1 MSKIFKT
8 GIFYKPYL
16 YFNLYFKNKALKK
29 RKTYSQ
35 HQEDLFIDNYF
46 KDKKN
51 GFYLDIGCYHP
62 IKYSNTALL
71 FNRGW
76 KGINIDMNQTSIDM
90 FNILRKEDKNI
101 CAAISNESKVAIQYL
116 DHQFSPVN
124 SLEKKFSDIASKEI
138 SFRSHLERKI
148 HTYKFSQI
156 IEAQNIKDQQ
166 IDFINIDAEAHDF
179 EVLEGIDLD
188 IYKAKLICIEM
199 LDFENKINEKKF
211 QDYLIKYNYNLIKI
225 IGPNGIFE
233 LKN

>member
-16 YFNLYFKNKALKK
+16 YFNLYFKNRALKK

-35 HQEDLFIDNYF
+35 HREDLFIDDYF
-46 KDKKN
+46 KDKEN

-76 KGINIDMNQTSIDM
+76 KG
-90 FNILRKEDKNI
+90 
-101 CAAISNESKVAIQYL
+101 
-116 DHQFSPVN
+116 
-124 SLEKKFSDIASKEI
+124 
-138 SFRSHLERKI
+138 
-148 HTYKFSQI
+148 
-156 IEAQNIKDQQ
+156 
-166 IDFINIDAEAHDF
+166 INIDAEAHDF

-211 QDYLIKYNYNLIKI
+211 QDYLTKYNYNLIKI

>member
-35 HQEDLFIDNYF
+35 HLEDLFIDNYF

-71 FNRGW
+71 YNKGW
-76 KGINIDMNQTSIDM
+76 QGMNIDMNQTSIDL
-90 FNILRKEDKNI
+90 FNILRKKDINI
-101 CAAISNESKVAIQYL
+101 CAAISNENKEAIQYL
-116 DHQFSPVN
+116 DHSFSPINTLV
-124 SLEKKFSDIASKEI
+124 KKFSDTASKKI
-138 SFRSHLERKI
+138 SFNNHSEKKI
-148 HTYKFSQI
+148 YTYKFNQI
-156 IEAQNIKDQQ
+156 AQEQEIKTKQ
-166 IDFINIDAEAHDF
+166 IDFLNIDAEAHDF
-179 EVLEGIDLD
+179 EVLEGIDLN
-188 IYKAKLICIEM
+188 IYKIKLICIEM
-199 LDFENKINEKKF
+199 LDFKNTIDEKKF
-211 QDYLIKYNYNLIKI
+211 KDYLNKYNYNLIKI
-225 IGPNGIFE
+225 IGPNGLFE